1 MNEALFAE
9 LLESVREGG
18 AILRGEKE
26 PARQT
31 ASLSLPLPLIL
42 TLKLDASAFARLD
55 ALRQA
60 HFPPERNFLSAHIT
74 LFHALPGDQE
84 AAIRQTLQSIC
95 AATPVIPLAFPTVR
109 SLGRGVAIRVE
120 SPPLL
125 LDLRRRLA
133 TTWHDWL
140 GAQDRQ
146 RYQPHVTIQNKVT
159 AEVARHLYA
168 QLTATWGAFRGQG
181 EGLLL
186 WRYRGGPWEQVADF
200 PFQQVS

>member
-1 MNEALFAE
+1 MNETLFAE
-9 LLESVREGG
+9 LLKSVREGG
-18 AILRGEKE
+18 AILQGEKE
-26 PARQT
+26 PAHQT
-31 ASLSLPLPLIL
+31 ASSSLPLPLIL

-84 AAIRQTLQSIC
+84 EAIRQTLQRIC
-95 AATPVIPLAFPTVR
+95 TATPLIPLAFPTVR
-109 SLGRGVAIRVE
+109 SLGRGVAVVVE
-120 SPPLL
+120 SPPL

-159 AEVARHLYA
+159 GVVARQLYE
-168 QLTATWGAFRGQG
+168 QLAASWQPFSGQG
-181 EGLLL
+181 EGLSL
-186 WRYRGGPWEQVADF
+186 WRYQGGPWESVAEF
-200 PFQQVS
+200 PFLH

>member
-1 MNEALFAE
+1 M
-9 LLESVREGG
+9 VH
-18 AILRGEKE
+18 
-26 PARQT
+26 
-31 ASLSLPLPLIL
+31 SLSLLPLIL

-74 LFHALPGDQE
+74 LFHALPGEQE
-84 AAIRQTLQSIC
+84 EAIRQTLQRIC
-95 AATPVIPLAFPTVR
+95 AATPIIPLAFPTVR
-109 SLGRGVAIRVE
+109 SLGRGVAVVVE

-125 LDLRRRLA
+125 DLRRQL
-133 TTWHDWL
+133 TTIWHDWL

-146 RYQPHVTIQNKVT
+146 RYQSHVMIQNKVPPAT
-159 AEVARHLYA
+159 ARHLYEGFITNWA
-168 QLTATWGAFRGQG
+168 AFHGQG

-186 WRYRGGPWEQVADF
+186 WRYRGGPWELIVEI